1 VLGMRVELGVYTAL
15 ASAATMGAEALDMP
29 VTAKMMAIAAG
40 TMFGAFAASLAFQN
54 ATPMARVTR
63 GLLSIFV
70 GPVITLVW
78 LAQWP
83 TAGGFDRREWAFVA
97 AAVCAFF
104 AWAIA
109 RMAQKYGPQALDVF
123 ADRAAKKYGV
133 DIHGR
138 EKRLRAAKKAAA
150 KDEHEE
156 GGI

>member
-1 VLGMRVELGVYTAL
+1 MRVELGVYTAL
-15 ASAATMGAEALDMP
+15 ASAATVSAEAMDMP

-54 ATPMARVTR
+54 ATPMARAMR

-70 GPVITLVW
+70 GPVIALVW

-83 TAGGFDRREWAFVA
+83 SAGGFDGREWAFVV

-104 AWAIA
+104 AWAVA
-109 RMAQKYGPQALDVF
+109 RMAQKYGPQALDVL
-123 ADRAAKKYGV
+123 ADRAAEKYGV

-138 EKRLRAAKKAAA
+138 EKRQRNARKAAP